1 MPTLRQLRYFET
13 LARVGHFGRAAAECA
28 VTQPALSMQIQELER
43 EIGVPLVERRRDG
56 LALTPEGAQILVRCR
71 AILSEVDEIRHFAS
85 QSGTLSG
92 SLRLG
97 IIPTA
102 GPYLLPDL
110 LPALGQSHPAV
121 KLQVR
126 ETRTARLLDELQHGN
141 LDVIIAALPL
151 DSAEIASQ
159 PLFDDRF
166 LLATPA
172 DRPPPPMPDL
182 MDYIASEQMLLLEE
196 GHCLRDQALRH
207 CESAGIRYGEIYGTS
222 NISTLVQMVANGL
235 GITIVPELSIDAE
248 TARGK
253 VTLSRFAEPQPCRT
267 LALAWRRRSP
277 AAAHYPAIADIIR
290 TVAMER
296 LARSAAALTQA

>member
-1 MPTLRQLRYFET
+1 MPTLRQFRYFET

-28 VTQPALSMQIQELER
+28 VSQPALSMQIQELER
-43 EIGVPLVERRRDG
+43 EIGVPLIERRRDG
-56 LALTPEGAQILVRCR
+56 LTLTPEGAQILVRCR
-71 AILSEVDEIRHFAS
+71 AILAQVDEIRHFAKES
-85 QSGTLSG
+85 SGLSG

-110 LPALGQSHPAV
+110 LPALARSHPQV

-126 ETRTARLLDELQHGN
+126 ETRTAQLLEELQNGN
-141 LDVIIAALPL
+141 LDVIIAAMPL
-151 DSAEIASQ
+151 DTAEIASQ
-159 PLFDDRF
+159 ALFEDRF

-182 MDYIASEQMLLLEE
+182 MEYIASEQMLLLEE

-235 GITIVPELSIDAE
+235 GITIVPELSIDTE

-277 AAAHYPAIADIIR
+277 AAAHYPPIAEVIRAIA
-290 TVAMER
+290 AGR
-296 LARSAAALTQA
+296 LVRSREALTQA